1 MRKSV
6 EECREEARR
15 AGQLISQD
23 PQRYGENLLR
33 SMDADVEQFLG
44 EIPEDVRDKYEE
56 RLVQLYKEWFRAQSR
71 CFSVLVTG
79 AGNFN
84 QRKHQQMNDRERV
97 AYERIQEWKTK
108 TIKRLNRKERLVGM
122 AEAERLR
129 AELETCED
137 VHQKMKDVN
146 AIIRRKCTDEE
157 KVDAIVAECGIKEE
171 QAKELVY
178 PDHDRGV
185 FSQGFT
191 SYTLSRNLA
200 KIKDLKAKI
209 ERHEAM
215 AQKENKTL
223 EFDGFDIELD
233 YQEERLRIRHH
244 QKPDAATIRELKG
257 NGFRWSPKNGA
268 WQRQLTTNAIY
279 AMRRA
284 VNITPEQWKEKLN
297 EYKPEERK
305 EQ

>member
-23 PQRYGENLLR
+23 PQRYGESLLT
-33 SMDADVEQFLG
+33 SMDADVEDFIGQ
-44 EIPEDVRDKYEE
+44 IPIEVQEVYEE
-56 RLVQLYKEWFRAQSR
+56 RLVQRYKEWFRAQSR

-84 QRKHQQMNDRERV
+84 QRKHQKANDAERA
-97 AYERIQEWKTK
+97 AYERLQAWKEK

-137 VHQKMKDVN
+137 VHQKMKQVN
-146 AIIRRKCTDEE
+146 QICRRKCTDEE
-157 KVDAIVAECGIKEE
+157 QVDAIVAECGIKEE

-178 PDHDRGV
+178 PDPDRGTYRK
-185 FSQGFT
+185 GFA
-191 SYTLSRNLA
+191 SYCLSLNLA
-200 KIKDLKAKI
+200 KIKDLRAKI
-209 ERHEAM
+209 ARHEAM
-215 AQKENKTL
+215 AEKEDKIL
-223 EFDGFDIELD
+223 EFEGFDVELD

-244 QKPDAATIRELKG
+244 EKPDSETIRELKG
-257 NGFRWSPKNGA
+257 NGFRWSPKNKA
-268 WQRQLTTNAIY
+268 WQRQLTSNAVY
-279 AMRRA
+279 AARR
-284 VNITPEQWKEKLN
+284 VLNLTPEQLKM
-297 EYKPEERK
+297 
-305 EQ
+305 

>member
-6 EECREEARR
+6 EACRTEAMR
-15 AGQLISQD
+15 AGQWTSQD
-23 PQRYGENLLR
+23 PQRYGESLLT
-33 SMDADVEQFLG
+33 SMNADVEDFIGQ
-44 EIPEDVRDKYEE
+44 IPVEVQEVYEE
-56 RLVQLYKEWFRAQSR
+56 RLVQRYKEWFRAQSR

-84 QRKHQQMNDRERV
+84 QRKHQKANDAERA

-137 VHQKMKDVN
+137 VHQKMKGVN

-191 SYTLSRNLA
+191 SYTFSRNLA

-209 ERHEAM
+209 ERHERM

-268 WQRQLTTNAIY
+268 WQRQLTSNAVY
-279 AMRRA
+279 AARR
-284 VNITPEQWKEKLN
+284 VLNLTPEQLKM
-297 EYKPEERK
+297 
-305 EQ
+305 

>member
-1 MRKSV
+1 M

-23 PQRYGENLLR
+23 PQRYGESLLT

-97 AYERIQEWKTK
+97 AYERIQEWKEK

-137 VHQKMKDVN
+137 VHQKMKQVN
-146 AIIRRKCTDEE
+146 QICRRKCTDEE
-157 KVDAIVAECGIKEE
+157 QVDAIVAECGIKEE
-171 QAKELVY
+171 QAKELVF
-178 PDHDRGV
+178 PDPDRGTYRK
-185 FSQGFT
+185 GFA
-191 SYTLSRNLA
+191 SYQLSLNLA

-209 ERHEAM
+209 ARHEAM
-215 AQKENKTL
+215 AEKEDKIL
-223 EFDGFDIELD
+223 EFEGFEVELD

-244 QKPDAATIRELKG
+244 EKPDAQTIQELKG
-257 NGFRWSPKNGA
+257 NGFKWSPKNKA
-268 WQRQLTTNAIY
+268 WQRQLTSNAVY
-279 AMRRA
+279 AARR
-284 VNITPEQWKEKLN
+284 VLNLTPEQLKM
-297 EYKPEERK
+297 
-305 EQ
+305 

>member
-15 AGQLISQD
+15 AGQMISQD

-71 CFSVLVTG
+71 CFSVLVSG

-84 QRKHQQMNDRERV
+84 QRKHQQMNDRERA
-97 AYERIQEWKTK
+97 AYERIQAWKEK

-146 AIIRRKCTDEE
+146 AIVRRKCTDEE

-171 QAKELVY
+171 QAKELVF
-178 PDHDRGV
+178 PDPDRGTYRK
-185 FSQGFT
+185 GFA
-191 SYTLSRNLA
+191 SYQLSLNLA

-209 ERHEAM
+209 ARHEAM
-215 AQKENKTL
+215 AEKEDKVL
-223 EFDGFDIELD
+223 EFEGYDVELD

-244 QKPDAATIRELKG
+244 EKPDAGTIRELKG
-257 NGFRWSPKNGA
+257 NGFKWSPKNKA
-268 WQRQLTTNAIY
+268 WQRQLTSNAVY
-279 AMRRA
+279 AARR
-284 VNITPEQWKEKLN
+284 VLNLTPEQLKM
-297 EYKPEERK
+297 
-305 EQ
+305 